1 MPLRVI
7 TFKASDDLIEKLLQ
21 ASKALGINRSDLI
34 RQAIMKIVSSVNGD
48 RTIICLEL
56 SNEELMYL
64 SLIAK
69 DPVVAVKR
77 LIYQSMVLSTPEITL
92 LQGDRHGEG

>member
-21 ASKALGINRSDLI
+21 ASRILGINRSDLI
-34 RQAIMKIVSSVNGD
+34 RQAILKIISSLDNGK
-48 RTIICLEL
+48 TIVCLEL
-56 SNEELMYL
+56 TPEELLYL

-69 DPVVAVKR
+69 DPVVALKKLLR
-77 LIYQSMVLSTPEITL
+77 RNMVHSSWFKLAKEVVE
-92 LQGDRHGEG
+92 R